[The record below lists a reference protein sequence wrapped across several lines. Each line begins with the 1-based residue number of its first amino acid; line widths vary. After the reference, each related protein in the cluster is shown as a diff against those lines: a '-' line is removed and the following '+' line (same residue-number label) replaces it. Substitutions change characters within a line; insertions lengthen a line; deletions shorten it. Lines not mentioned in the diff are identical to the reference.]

1 MILNRPELCCTNN
14 SSVNHD
20 RDEVDKRSDVEG
32 NSWTVSS
39 NPKFGISAPENR
51 DASLMYLFQ
60 TKQYLRPLGIK

>member
-1 MILNRPELCCTNN
+1 M
-14 SSVNHD
+14 NHD

-60 TKQYLRPLGIK
+60 TEQYLRPLGIK